1 MTESS
6 HARREQCDRT
16 LAFFSR
22 DLGISPAGIEYGSGG
37 PDEKIGLGAHCT
49 IAQDHLAVGQ
59 TRLRAM
65 LPSES
70 KPALLEDDLS
80 YIPLSGIDEKVWI
93 KTTVSAVYIVAQIDR
108 WQGTL
113 HIETAQ
119 INTGRTKFEVSD
131 LQIRTASQFLITLT
145 KELGAQG

>member
-16 LAFFSR
+16 LAFFSK
-22 DLGISPAGIEYGSGG
+22 DLGISSASIEYGSGA
-37 PDEKIGLGAHCT
+37 PDEKIELGAHCT
-49 IAQDHLAVGQ
+49 ITQDSLAVGQ

-70 KPALLEDDLS
+70 EPALLKDDLG
-80 YIPLSGIDEKVWI
+80 YIPQSGSDEKVWI
-93 KTTVSAVYIVAQIDR
+93 KSAADAVYIVTQVDG
-108 WQGTL
+108 WQGNL

-119 INTGRTKFEVSD
+119 INSGRTKFEISD
-131 LQIRTASQFLITLT
+131 SQIRTASQFLIALT